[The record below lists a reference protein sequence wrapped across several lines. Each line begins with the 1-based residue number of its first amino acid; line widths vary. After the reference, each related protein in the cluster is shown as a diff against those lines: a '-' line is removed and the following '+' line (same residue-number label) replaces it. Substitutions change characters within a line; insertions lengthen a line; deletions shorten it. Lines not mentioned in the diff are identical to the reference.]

1 MALDVVVG
9 SQWGDE
15 GKGRITDLLAA
26 EADIVARFSGG
37 DNAGHSV
44 TVGDRLYKLH
54 LVPSGIVHSH
64 TTCMLGSG
72 MVVNPV
78 RLLEEM
84 DYLDA
89 HGVDISP
96 KRLKISSAAHI
107 ITPSHIALDKA
118 REAQRGKGGIGT
130 TQRGIGPAYTDKATR
145 SGIRAGSMEN
155 PEEFADLVEGQAR
168 AAANVLEKVFHYQQA
183 PNPTE
188 VARSYCDFAK
198 RLRPYLTDVG
208 ALIAEAL
215 DQGKNVLAEGAQGTL
230 LDLDHGTY
238 PFVTSSY
245 PTTAGALMG
254 LGVGPKHL
262 RRIIG
267 VAKSF
272 QTRVGSGAFPTECE
286 GDIAQHLRGTGDQPW
301 DEYGTTTGR
310 PRRCGW
316 LDAVLLRYAV
326 RINSFTELA
335 LTKLDILTGLDPV
348 QICTAYQY
356 DGTSYSDLPADP
368 THLAEFTPQYE
379 ASPGWDADI
388 TQARH
393 WNDLPEEAQAYVRRV
408 QELANTPI
416 RLISIGPEREQ
427 VIRNNNAA

>member
-1 MALDVVVG
+1 MPLDVILG
-9 SQWGDE
+9 TQWGDE

-26 EADIVARFSGG
+26 KADIVARFSGG

-44 TVGDRLYKLH
+44 TVGDQLYKLH

-78 RLLEEM
+78 HLLGEM
-84 DYLDA
+84 DYLESQ
-89 HGVDISP
+89 GVVVSP
-96 KRLKISSAAHI
+96 TRLKISSAAHI

-118 REAQRGKGGIGT
+118 REAQRGKAGIGT
-130 TQRGIGPAYTDKATR
+130 TMRGIGPAYTDKATR
-145 SGIRAGSMEN
+145 SGIRAGSMKN
-155 PEEFADLVEGQAR
+155 PEEFADLVEKHTQD
-168 AAANVLEKVFHYQQA
+168 AANILENVFQHQA
-183 PNPTE
+183 PNPAE
-188 VARSYCDFAK
+188 VARAYFDIAK
-198 RLRPYLTDVG
+198 RLQPYLADIG
-208 ALIAEAL
+208 ALIADAL
-215 DQGKNVLAEGAQGTL
+215 DQGETVLAEGAQGTL

-254 LGVGPKHL
+254 LGIGPKHL

-286 GDIAQHLRGTGDQPW
+286 GEIAQHLRGTGEHPW

-316 LDAVLLRYAV
+316 LDGVLLRYAV
-326 RINSFTELA
+326 RVNSITELA
-335 LTKLDILTGLDPV
+335 LTKLDILSGLDPI
-348 QICTAYQY
+348 QICTTYRFE
-356 DGTSYSDLPADP
+356 GTSYPDLPADP
-368 THLAEFTPQYE
+368 TNLAEFSPEYE
-379 ASPGWDADI
+379 AMSGWDFDI
-388 TQARH
+388 TNTQK
-393 WNDLPEEAQAYVRRV
+393 WDDLPVEARAYVQRV
-408 QELANTPI
+408 QQLANTPT
-416 RLISIGPEREQ
+416 RLISIGPERDQ
-427 VIRNNNAA
+427 VIDNTNQD

>member
-1 MALDVVVG
+1 MPLDVVVG

-44 TVGDRLYKLH
+44 TVGDQLYKLH
-54 LVPSGIVHSH
+54 LVPSGIVHPH

-84 DYLDA
+84 DYLEA
-89 HGVDISP
+89 HGVQISP
-96 KRLKISSAAHI
+96 QRLKISSAAHI
-107 ITPSHIALDKA
+107 ITPAHIALDGA
-118 REAQRGKGGIGT
+118 REAQRGEAGIGT

-145 SGIRAGSMEN
+145 NGIRAGSMVN
-155 PEEFADLVEGQAR
+155 PEEFADLVEKHT
-168 AAANVLEKVFHYQQA
+168 AAAAVMLEQVFHYEA

-188 VARSYCDFAK
+188 VARAFCEYAK
-198 RLRPYLTDVG
+198 RLQPYLSDVG
-208 ALIAEAL
+208 AMIADAL
-215 DQGKNVLAEGAQGTL
+215 DQGKIVLAEGAQGAL

-286 GDIAQHLRGTGDQPW
+286 GDIAKHLRGTGDQPW
-301 DEYGTTTGR
+301 DEFGTTTGR

-316 LDAVLLRYAV
+316 FDAVLLRYAV
-326 RINSFTELA
+326 RLNSCTEMA
-335 LTKLDILTGLDPV
+335 LTKLDILTGLDPI

-356 DGTSYSDLPADP
+356 AGKSHPDLPADP
-368 THLAEFTPQYE
+368 THLAEFSAQYE
-379 ASPGWDADI
+379 ATPGWDADI
-388 TQARH
+388 TDARH
-393 WNDLPEEAQAYVRRV
+393 WDDLPGAAQTYVQQI

-416 RLISIGPEREQ
+416 SLISVGPERDQ
-427 VIRNNNAA
+427 VIQSVNAA

>member
-1 MALDVVVG
+1 MPLDVVVG

-26 EADIVARFSGG
+26 KADIVARFSGG

-44 TVGDRLYKLH
+44 TVGDQLYKLH

-78 RLLEEM
+78 HLLEEM
-84 DYLDA
+84 DYLDS
-89 HGVDISP
+89 HGVEVTP
-96 KRLKISSAAHI
+96 QRLKISSAAHI
-107 ITPSHIALDKA
+107 ITPSHVALDKA
-118 REAQRGKGGIGT
+118 REARRGEAGIGT
-130 TQRGIGPAYTDKATR
+130 TMRGIGPAYTDKATR
-145 SGIRAGSMEN
+145 NGIRAGSIKN
-155 PEEFADLVEGQAR
+155 PEEFADLVEEHTQ
-168 AAANVLEKVFHYQQA
+168 AAAEILEKVFHHEA

-188 VARSYCDFAK
+188 VAHAYFDYAK
-198 RLRPYLTDVG
+198 RLQPYVTNVG
-208 ALIAEAL
+208 ALIGDAL
-215 DQGKNVLAEGAQGTL
+215 NQEKIVLAEGAQGTL

-238 PFVTSSY
+238 PYVTSSY

-286 GDIAQHLRGTGDQPW
+286 GDIAQHLRGTGEQPW
-301 DEYGTTTGR
+301 DEFGTTTGR

-316 LDAVLLRYAV
+316 LDGVLLRYAV
-326 RINSFTELA
+326 RINSLTEIA
-335 LTKLDILTGLDPV
+335 LTKLDILAGIDPV
-348 QICTAYQY
+348 RICTAYQRAKER
-356 DGTSYSDLPADP
+356 YSDLPSDP
-368 THLAEFTPQYE
+368 TYLAEFTPIFE
-379 ASPGWDADI
+379 DLAGWEVDL
-388 TQARH
+388 TQAQH
-393 WNDLPEEAQAYVRRV
+393 WQDLPAEAQAYVQRV
-408 QELANTPI
+408 QILTDTPI
-416 RLISIGPEREQ
+416 TLISVGPERRQ
-427 VIRNNNAA
+427 VIDNINPA